1 MRMTSILISSFLALA
16 CTSSSDDGT
25 ATAASADSSAT
36 DPTGDSSA
44 GDDVADD
51 VADDDDDD
59 DDGTSMSTDPD
70 DSDSSAGST
79 DADDG
84 VDTSGGSTT
93 GSSEA
98 PRVQFE
104 TTLGTIVFELDEV
117 AAPITSANFLAYV
130 DAGFFD
136 GTDGEGATI
145 VHRVIPGFVIQSG
158 GLTEELDTKA
168 TMPPIVN
175 ESGNGLT
182 NVRGSISM
190 ARTPDPDSATSQFF
204 VNLVDN
210 PGLDKPPG
218 YAVFG
223 AVVEGM
229 DVVDA
234 IADVETATMGPYDD
248 VPVEPIIV
256 TSVTRL

>member
-1 MRMTSILISSFLALA
+1 
-16 CTSSSDDGT
+16 
-25 ATAASADSSAT
+25 
-36 DPTGDSSA
+36 
-44 GDDVADD
+44 
-51 VADDDDDD
+51 
-59 DDGTSMSTDPD
+59 
-70 DSDSSAGST
+70 
-79 DADDG
+79 
-84 VDTSGGSTT
+84 
-93 GSSEA
+93 
-98 PRVQFE
+98 
-104 TTLGTIVFELDEV
+104 
-117 AAPITSANFLAYV
+117 
-130 DAGFFD
+130 
-136 GTDGEGATI
+136 
-145 VHRVIPGFVIQSG
+145 VIQGG
-158 GLTEELDTKA
+158 GLTEELVTKP

-234 IADVETATMGPYDD
+234 IAEVDTATMGQFDD

>member
-1 MRMTSILISSFLALA
+1 MRLTSIAISVCLASA
-16 CTSSSDDGT
+16 CSASDDDGT
-25 ATAASADSSAT
+25 ATVASADSS
-36 DPTGDSSA
+36 GSA
-44 GDDVADD
+44 DDVADDDVADDD

-59 DDGTSMSTDPD
+59 GSSTAASADD
-70 DSDSSAGST
+70 DSDT
-79 DADDG
+79 G
-84 VDTSGGSTT
+84 VDSDSGTDDAADSSGGSTT
-93 GSSEA
+93 GDDSNL
-98 PRVQFE
+98 VQFE
-104 TTLGTIVFELDEV
+104 TTLGTIVFELDPV
-117 AAPITSANFLAYV
+117 AAPITSENFLAYV
-130 DAGFFD
+130 DSGFFD
-136 GTDGEGATI
+136 GSDGMGSTI
-145 VHRVIPGFVIQSG
+145 FHRVIPGFVIQGG

-190 ARTPDPDSATSQFF
+190 ARTMDPNSATSQFF

-210 PGLDKPPG
+210 PGLDDGDG

-234 IADVETATMGPYDD
+234 IAEVETASMGPYDD
-248 VPVEPIIV
+248 VPVEPIVV
-256 TSVTRL
+256 TAVTRL

>member
-51 VADDDDDD
+51 VADDDDD

-145 VHRVIPGFVIQSG
+145 VHRVIPGFVIQGG
-158 GLTEELDTKA
+158 GLTEAGVTKA

-175 ESGNGLT
+175 EAGNGLV
-182 NVRGSISM
+182 NARGTIAM
-190 ARTPDPDSATSQFF
+190 ARTMEPDSATSQFF
-204 VNLVDN
+204 INLVDN
-210 PGLDKPPG
+210 DFLDDPPG

-223 AVVEGM
+223 TVIEGLE
-229 DVVDA
+229 VVDA
-234 IADVETATMGPYDD
+234 IAAVEVDPMD
-248 VPVEPIIV
+248 VPVEPVIILS
-256 TSVTRL
+256 TTLQ